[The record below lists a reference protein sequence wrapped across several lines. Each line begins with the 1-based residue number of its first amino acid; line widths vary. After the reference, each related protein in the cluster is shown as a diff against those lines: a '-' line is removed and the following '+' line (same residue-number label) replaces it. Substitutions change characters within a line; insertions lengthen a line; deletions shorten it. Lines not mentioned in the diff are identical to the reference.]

1 MYKFEKLLA
10 ILKPWGDKKFIQS
23 QFRCEVVHR
32 FMTTWTSKSSE
43 KGNEEII
50 VKMNGQR
57 NDRLTVRLIA
67 EIVIIDSL
75 AVNVTWK
82 PRNVT
87 ISTPKNTL
95 DLSTF
100 EKYRLVCSA
109 DANPAAEFT
118 WKIRHPNMTKPVIK
132 HWEFNESKRASLI
145 NN

>member
-1 MYKFEKLLA
+1 MDEQIFGKRKRGNNRKNERTEKRQVNCQINL
-10 ILKPWGDKKFIQS
+10 
-23 QFRCEVVHR
+23 
-32 FMTTWTSKSSE
+32 
-43 KGNEEII
+43 
-50 VKMNGQR
+50 
-57 NDRLTVRLIA
+57 A

-118 WKIRHPNMTKPVIK
+118 WKIRHPNMTEPVIK
-132 HWEFNESKRASLI
+132 HWEFNESKSA
-145 NN
+145 